1 MSIDLYNRISEFFF
15 GPSQFLEY
23 YLVNQ
28 PEFAYVFDVI
38 WIPVVTPEIIL
49 TKILFVM
56 EQF

>member
-38 WIPVVTPEIIL
+38 
-49 TKILFVM
+49 
-56 EQF
+56 